1 MEPKDVQSSPAPI
14 EPMPEEE
21 LSMDRAAPPE
31 DLTEEVSALTTRI
44 AQLEAELAQVQDK
57 FLRTAAELQNYRRRV
72 EQEKQQLL
80 ELGKAAALR
89 PLLDVLDDL
98 ERSLA
103 AVQQTE
109 AQDLGAALQQF
120 REGVA
125 LVYRKFLDELA
136 RLGVQPIEATGKPFD
151 PALHEA
157 LLRQPAPEG
166 VAPGIVLHE
175 IQKGYRLG
183 DRVLRHSRVVVA
195 APADGKE
202 QPVS

>member
-1 MEPKDVQSSPAPI
+1 MEPKDVQSSPAPV
-14 EPMPEEE
+14 ESTPEAE

>member
-1 MEPKDVQSSPAPI
+1 MEPKDVQSPQTHTEPPLESQLSDTTAPGSLS
-14 EPMPEEE
+14 EE
-21 LSMDRAAPPE
+21 
-31 DLTEEVSALTTRI
+31 TSALTARI
-44 AQLEAELAQVQDK
+44 QQLEAELAQLQDK

-103 AVQQTE
+103 AAQQTE
-109 AQDLGAALQQF
+109 GQDVETVLRQL
-120 REGVA
+120 REGVS

-151 PALHEA
+151 PILHEA
-157 LLRQPAPEG
+157 LLQQPAPEG
-166 VAPGIVLHE
+166 AVPGTVLEE
-175 IQKGYRLG
+175 IQKGYLLG
-183 DRVLRHSRVVVA
+183 ERVLRHSRVVVA
-195 APADGKE
+195 APPDGKE